1 MVTES
6 SEDKLVL
13 RRIYTATPEALFQIW
28 TTPEYMRRW
37 FRPNQEFT
45 HQFIEVDLR
54 VGGQYRVAFES
65 PEGVVDVLS
74 GEFLEVTPPSK
85 LVYSWTWEEPNEHA
99 GIETQVTVEFQE
111 QAGGTELTLTH
122 ERFTKPDMKERH
134 LGGWSGALDLLNVSL
149 TQDDID

>member
-1 MVTES
+1 MVIES
-6 SEDKLVL
+6 SENKLVL
-13 RRIYTATPEALFQIW
+13 RRTYAASAESLFQIW
-28 TTPEYMRRW
+28 TTPEYMQRW

-45 HQFIEVDLR
+45 HPFIEVDLR
-54 VGGQYRVAFES
+54 VGGKYRIAFES
-65 PEGVVDVLS
+65 SEGVVDVLS

-85 LVYSWTWEEPNEHA
+85 LVYSWVWEEPNEHA

-111 QAGGTELTLTH
+111 QAEGTVLILTH

-134 LGGWSGALDLLNVSL
+134 LGGWSGALDLLKALL